1 MQKQASTQST
11 SKMSADPS
19 IDSIEKNIDRI
30 NKEAWYTRVNDS
42 TKAFELSGQCVELSR
57 GINYAKGLA
66 EGLRTLAFCHI
77 RLSRYDE
84 ALPLLNESLSL
95 FESLNDAEGQ
105 VAIYEYL
112 GIIRRNRGDLGGS
125 LELLLKA
132 LGISEENNC
141 KENEGTNH
149 YQLGVTYRHLGDF
162 EKALDHLYQSM
173 AIWKEAGN
181 DLYVAYSINVIGTI
195 YFETGDYKQALDYF
209 LQGLVARHQAG
220 DKWGEA
226 GSLDNIGFTYLKLK
240 DYSQAIDYCKQSLEI
255 TGGTGD
261 KKGQANTLLHL
272 AEIYKES
279 GDAEQAV
286 KFCGESLEIR
296 KASGDKKGEAE
307 VLLFLADLRK
317 NDVANKPDDE
327 VLQWLT
333 GALHIA
339 EQTGALDLLS
349 KARLYFY
356 DYHKR
361 NGDFEKA
368 IDQLELHNS
377 AEKEL
382 HKNAINQKVL
392 NLEISKKAEDAR
404 KDAEATRR
412 RNEELTQLN
421 EQIESQKQKLIEAL
435 ADLKATQAQ
444 LIQSEKMASLGEL
457 TAGIAHEIQNPL
469 NFVNNF
475 SDINSELVAEMKEAL
490 AAGNSQLASK
500 IASDISANDEK
511 INLHGKRAD
520 AIVKNMLQH
529 SRISNG
535 KKELT
540 DINVLVYE
548 YLRLSYHGLRAK
560 DKSFTAKFRTH
571 FDDSIGKINIVPQD
585 IGRVLLNLMN
595 NAFYFVNEKRGSA
608 GQSYEPTVT
617 ISTKKAD
624 GAVIISIA
632 DNGDGIPNNLLDK
645 IFQPFFTTKPT
656 GQGTGLGLS
665 LAYDIVKANGGDLS
679 VETTENSGA
688 EFTVRL
694 PEQ

>member
-1 MQKQASTQST
+1 LA
-11 SKMSADPS
+11 
-19 IDSIEKNIDRI
+19 
-30 NKEAWYTRVNDS
+30 
-42 TKAFELSGQCVELSR
+42 LSNQTVELAR
-57 GINYAKGLA
+57 GLNYAKGLA
-66 EGLRTLAFCHI
+66 EGLRTVAFCNI
-77 RLSRYDE
+77 RLSRYDV
-84 ALPLLNESLSL
+84 ALPLLNEALTL
-95 FESLNDAEGQ
+95 FESLNDADGQ
-105 VAIYEYL
+105 AAIYEYL

-132 LGISEENNC
+132 LGLSEEHKC
-141 KENEGTNH
+141 RENEGTNH
-149 YQLGVTYRHLGDF
+149 YQIGVTYRHLGDF

-173 AIWKEAGN
+173 AIGNEAGN

-195 YFETGDYKQALDYF
+195 YFETADYKRALEYF
-209 LQGLVARHQAG
+209 LQGLVARHAAG

-255 TGGTGD
+255 TRGTGD

-272 AEIYKES
+272 AEIFKES
-279 GDAEQAV
+279 GDPEQAA
-286 KFCGESLEIR
+286 KFCDESLQIR
-296 KASGDKKGEAE
+296 KTSGDKKGEAE
-307 VLLFLADLRK
+307 VLLFLADLSKDDTKSKK
-317 NDVANKPDDE
+317 NNE

-333 GALHIA
+333 RALDIA

-356 DYHKR
+356 EYFKR
-361 NGDFEKA
+361 TGDFEKA
-368 IDQLELHNS
+368 IGQLELHNS

-382 HKNAINQKVL
+382 HKNAINQQVL
-392 NLEISKKAEDAR
+392 NLEISKKAEEAK
-404 KDAEATRR
+404 KDAETTRR

-421 EQIESQKQKLIEAL
+421 QQIEAQKKKLIEAL
-435 ADLKATQAQ
+435 DNLKATQTQ

-475 SDINSELVAEMKEAL
+475 SEINSELVQEMKEAL
-490 AAGNSQLASK
+490 AAGNTPLANK

-529 SRISNG
+529 SRVSSG
-535 KKELT
+535 KKEPT
-540 DINVLVYE
+540 DLNVLVYE

-560 DKSFTAKFRTH
+560 DKSFNAKFRTH

-595 NAFYFVNEKRGSA
+595 NAFYSVTEKHKRNSEG
-608 GQSYEPTVT
+608 YEPTVT
-617 ISTKKAD
+617 IETKKAD
-624 GAVIISIA
+624 KVVFISVK
-632 DNGDGIPNNLLDK
+632 DNGDGIPHNVLDK

-665 LAYDIVKANGGDLS
+665 LAYDIVKAHGGEIRVD
-679 VETTENSGA
+679 TNENFGA
-688 EFTVRL
+688 EFIIQL
-694 PEQ
+694 PVQ